1 MFCSSRANQRVWMG
15 GGGGY
20 KCQLS
25 VKISAICQLSVKFWA
40 FCQLSVKWLLMI
52 NYETYLYIL
61 DAKFGTYDLNKTL
74 NSKTDAIV
82 P

>member
-1 MFCSSRANQRVWMG
+1 
-15 GGGGY
+15 
-20 KCQLS
+20 
-25 VKISAICQLSVKFWA
+25 
-40 FCQLSVKWLLMI
+40 MI